1 MREGMGHLSAAS
13 IRSALALVLLGVAS
27 GSPSASAQERP
38 VRLDTLRVE
47 VGSRV
52 SSRLPALTRSLQLLT
67 RDEIAALPVRTVSE
81 LLEWATGVEV
91 LSRSPAQSDLSIRGA
106 GFEQVLVL
114 VNGVRMSDPQ
124 TGHFDLNLAVPLSQ
138 VERVEVLRGPA
149 SALYGADAVGG
160 VVNIVTRQGGS
171 PFQAT
176 MEGGSWGTG
185 RLSLGGGVG
194 TAEGASLQVGGEL
207 SRSDGHRPGTDFEAA
222 QLHVR
227 ATAPVA
233 AGRLSAELGVSHRDF
248 GAQDF
253 YAPFNSFEKTRSYDA
268 SLHWIAPG
276 GSRIQWETRASI
288 RRHDDEFILMRDD
301 PDYYLNDHT
310 SYQGGGELLG
320 RTSLVEGLD
329 LAVGGEVYRD
339 VLRSSNLGNRAES
352 RGAVFSEVVV
362 GRGGSAIL
370 SAGIRNDWHQGFGS
384 FASPSLSGSLRVAS
398 DLRLRGALGRSFRS
412 PTWTE
417 RYYQD
422 PANVGRPDL
431 DPERAWS
438 GEVGVDLARGALTRL
453 SVTGFYRR
461 STSLI
466 DWARPLDGPEGA
478 PWETRNVEEATFKGL
493 EADVEVRGP
502 LGLSVIAGGALLSV
516 ESEESEGF
524 VSKYA
529 LRPITE
535 RVTLGI
541 ERALGERAVIRVN
554 GQRGKRTGE
563 DPYHRIDFR
572 GSIRVG
578 PGRLY
583 LDAKNVTDTEYPDVT
598 GALAP
603 GRALYLGFVFGPPTP
618 AS

>member
-1 MREGMGHLSAAS
+1 MRRGMGHLSAAS

-47 VGSRV
+47 VGSRI
-52 SSRLPALTRSLQLLT
+52 SSRLPALTRSLQILT
-67 RDEIAALPVRTVSE
+67 QDEIAALPVRTVSE
-81 LLEWATGVEV
+81 LLDWATGVEV

-106 GFEQVLVL
+106 GFEGVLVL

-176 MEGGSWGTG
+176 LEGGSWGTG

-194 TAEGASLQVGGEL
+194 TAEGPSLQVGGEL

-222 QLHVR
+222 QLHVT
-227 ATAPVA
+227 AAAPVA

-253 YAPFNSFEKTRSYDA
+253 YDTFPSFEKTRSYDA

-276 GSRIQWETRASI
+276 GSRIQWESRASI
-288 RRHDDEFILMRDD
+288 RRHDDEFILKRDD

-320 RTSLVEGLD
+320 RTSLVGGLD

-352 RGAVFSEVVV
+352 RGAAFGEVVV
-362 GRGGSAIL
+362 GRGGATIL

-384 FASPSLSGSLRVAS
+384 FASPSLSGSVRVNS
-398 DLRLRGALGRSFRS
+398 DLRLRGAIGRSFRA
-412 PTWTE
+412 PTWME

-422 PANVGRPDL
+422 PGHVGRSDL
-431 DPERAWS
+431 EPERAWS
-438 GEVGVDLARGALTRL
+438 GEVGVDVTRSALARV

-461 STSLI
+461 STSII
-466 DWARPLDGPEGA
+466 DWARPLDAPEGT
-478 PWETRNVEEATFKGL
+478 PWETHNVEEATFKGL
-493 EADVEVRGP
+493 EAEAELRGP
-502 LGLSVIAGGALLSV
+502 VGLTLLAGGMLLSV
-516 ESEESEGF
+516 DSEETEGLY
-524 VSKYA
+524 SKYA

-535 RVTLGI
+535 KMTLGVQWSS
-541 ERALGERAVIRVN
+541 GESVVVGVN
-554 GQRGKRTGE
+554 GQHGKRVGE
-563 DPYHRIDFR
+563 DPYYRIDLR
-572 GSIRVG
+572 GSLRVG
-578 PGRLY
+578 PGWLY

-603 GRALYLGFVFGPPTP
+603 GRALYLGFRVGGD
-618 AS
+618 